1 MELKDITEDN
11 IEDIADSPAIMS
23 RGRSYFLEG
32 RVINLRITNKNII
45 AIVQGG
51 SKYKVEILMTMMKSM
66 LNATVRMM
74 VMVASILLQ
83 FCIN

>member
-45 AIVQGG
+45 AIVQGCVHM
-51 SKYKVEILMTMMKSM
+51 STEKQVERLPVR
-66 LNATVRMM
+66 TVFVKRDFIEP
-74 VMVASILLQ
+74 STI
-83 FCIN
+83 F